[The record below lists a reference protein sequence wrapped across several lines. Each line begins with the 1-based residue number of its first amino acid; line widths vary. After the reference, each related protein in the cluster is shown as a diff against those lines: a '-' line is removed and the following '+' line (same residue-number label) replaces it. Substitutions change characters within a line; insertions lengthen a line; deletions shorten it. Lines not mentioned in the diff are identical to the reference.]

1 MIPEKYKD
9 LYYLRDLD
17 LHAEPLSDCPHGV
30 STICCEELLAQGL
43 LFKTRDE
50 AEMVRSTMLEAYFR
64 TSKTSSIHS

>member
-1 MIPEKYKD
+1 MIPAEYKD

-17 LHAEPLSDCPHGV
+17 LHAERLADCPHSV
-30 STICCEELLAQGL
+30 CSRFCEELKTKGL

-50 AEMVRSTMLEAYFR
+50 AECARSVMLRAYLK